1 MLIQKYRIYLPKK
14 EEMNEELR
22 LVNDINNRKKLVG
35 LTNEKLAELIGTNPA
50 QVSLFLRGKG
60 MLSGEGLQ
68 KCLDVL
74 GIDTGIYTRRFELA
88 SNAADCLRGKY
99 KLSQIAAMSRDEM
112 AEVTGKQQIRQL
124 LDVDKKT
131 FEKIREVGI
140 VDFEST
146 YPFFRS
152 MVIQLVE
159 TCGKTST
166 VSVTNSWGSIAKEML
181 PIIGTAAAM
190 GILAATSFFKIGSIS
205 AFGTQKMFTHGLSCG
220 VDALVD
226 LTKNILN
233 HKK

>member
-1 MLIQKYRIYLPKK
+1 M
-14 EEMNEELR
+14 R

-60 MLSGEGLQ
+60 MLSGECLQ

-88 SNAADCLRGKY
+88 LSVADCLRGKY
-99 KLSQIAAMSRDEM
+99 KLSQIATMSKSEM
-112 AEVTGKQQIRQL
+112 VEATGKQQIRQL
-124 LDVDKKT
+124 LDVDKNG
-131 FEKIREVGI
+131 FEKIREGGI

-181 PIIGTAAAM
+181 PIIGATAAM
-190 GILAATSFFKIGSIS
+190 GILAATSFFKIGSI
-205 AFGTQKMFTHGLSCG
+205 AALGAQKMFTHGLSCG

-226 LTKNILN
+226 LTTNILSA
-233 HKK
+233 KKK

>member
-1 MLIQKYRIYLPKK
+1 MRLI
-14 EEMNEELR
+14 
-22 LVNDINNRKKLVG
+22 NDINNRKRLVG

-60 MLSGEGLQ
+60 MLSGECLQ
-68 KCLDVL
+68 KCFDVL
-74 GIDTGIYTRRFELA
+74 GIDTSIYTRRFELA
-88 SNAADCLRGKY
+88 LSVADCLRGKY

-112 AEVTGKQQIRQL
+112 VEATGKQQIKQL
-124 LDVDKKT
+124 LDVDRET
-131 FEKIREVGI
+131 FDKIREGGI

-159 TCGKTST
+159 TYGKTST

-181 PIIGTAAAM
+181 PIIGAAAAM
-190 GILAATSFFKIGSIS
+190 GILAATSFFKIGPI
-205 AFGTQKMFTHGLSCG
+205 AALGTQKAYTHGLSCG
-220 VDALVD
+220 MDALVD

-233 HKK
+233 YKK

>member
-1 MLIQKYRIYLPKK
+1 MLIQINHIYLPKK
-14 EEMNEELR
+14 EEMR

-60 MLSGEGLQ
+60 MLSGECLQ
-68 KCLDVL
+68 KCFDVL
-74 GIDTGIYTRRFELA
+74 GIDTGIYSRRFELA

-99 KLSQIAAMSRDEM
+99 KLSQIAEMSRDEM
-112 AEVTGKQQIRQL
+112 VEATGKQQIRQL
-124 LDVDKKT
+124 LDVDKET
-131 FEKIREVGI
+131 FEEIREGGI

-190 GILAATSFFKIGSIS
+190 GILAATSFFKIGSI
-205 AFGTQKMFTHGLSCG
+205 AALGTQKVFTHGLSCG

-226 LTKNILN
+226 LTTNILST
-233 HKK
+233 KKH